1 MISMNEKQKRTDAIN
16 FAMGSI
22 RLEGS
27 ELPKEIKEINQ
38 QFIDGLI
45 DNEQHSK
52 LVIEFVDQM

>member
-1 MISMNEKQKRTDAIN
+1 MISLNEKQKRTEAIN

-27 ELPKEIKEINQ
+27 ELPEEIKEINQ

-45 DNEQHSK
+45 DNEKHSK
-52 LVIEFVDQM
+52 LVIEFVDKM

>member
-22 RLEGS
+22 RFEGS
-27 ELPKEIKEINQ
+27 ELPQEIKNINQ

-52 LVIEFVDQM
+52 LVMEYVDKM